1 MYIDLYS
8 NQPPKKY
15 YPTEI
20 IVIHYCSI
28 CLGVVLIVIDYLH
41 IPNDYVFTHI
51 YIHILI
57 WKKYVVSSHLH
68 LFVCINIYIQTY
80 TYKYTYKYTHTYT
93 YRSIYIYTHLILFP
107 VYKDRTS
114 NIQCMTFTYSI
125 YPRVDDCNIQ
135 IRIKYIMGICKK
147 KYM

>member
-41 IPNDYVFTHI
+41 IPNDYVFT
-51 YIHILI
+51 
-57 WKKYVVSSHLH
+57 
-68 LFVCINIYIQTY
+68 
-80 TYKYTYKYTHTYT
+80 
-93 YRSIYIYTHLILFP
+93 YIYTHIDMKKIRCF
-107 VYKDRTS
+107 KS
-114 NIQCMTFTYSI
+114 FTF
-125 YPRVDDCNIQ
+125 
-135 IRIKYIMGICKK
+135 IRMYKYIHTNI
-147 KYM
+147 YI

>member
-41 IPNDYVFTHI
+41 IPNDYVFT
-51 YIHILI
+51 YI
-57 WKKYVVSSHLH
+57 
-68 LFVCINIYIQTY
+68 Y
-80 TYKYTYKYTHTYT
+80 TYWYEKNTLFQV
-93 YRSIYIYTHLILFP
+93 IYIYSY
-107 VYKDRTS
+107 V
-114 NIQCMTFTYSI
+114 
-125 YPRVDDCNIQ
+125 
-135 IRIKYIMGICKK
+135 
-147 KYM
+147 